1 MTFILFGRLD
11 RVLCQ
16 SS

>member
-11 RVLCQ
+11 RVFCQ